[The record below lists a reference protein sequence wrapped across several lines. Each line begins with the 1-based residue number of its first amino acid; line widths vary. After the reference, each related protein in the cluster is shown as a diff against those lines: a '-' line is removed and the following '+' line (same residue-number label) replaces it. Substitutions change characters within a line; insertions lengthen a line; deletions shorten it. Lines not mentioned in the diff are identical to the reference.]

1 MQKSGFLMTRLKYFL
16 LCICPY
22 RICTVDNSIEIVV
35 FCSDGVIEEIILC
48 KIADNDVASELH
60 KFASAIEKRHEFK
73 QTKST
78 PSSLEFNVKKPT
90 PKVMEPRTS
99 PGPTRPL
106 QETRITVKSPDSD
119 RDSPQ
124 PDTEVPREK
133 QDESWQAAGATGES
147 DKKRSP
153 EREKQSPG
161 QQPSG
166 VLSPERQSP
175 EHTLDSSTD
184 SVPPS
189 LESSIESS
197 QTCTSSLE
205 SSSLSPPLDDSA
217 SSEKEGSDTVFESS
231 YPKTYPQAMVVPQAV
246 RTPPARKVPQHAEVA
261 GSHFDKNEP
270 QLVAIRKIDSV
281 RLPDLV
287 RLLILLLCFLTCCCL
302 HVLTQ
307 LISGCQRKD
316 YYLFKQKLL
325 ELTIYSC
332 F

>member
-1 MQKSGFLMTRLKYFL
+1 
-16 LCICPY
+16 
-22 RICTVDNSIEIVV
+22 
-35 FCSDGVIEEIILC
+35 
-48 KIADNDVASELH
+48 
-60 KFASAIEKRHEFK
+60 
-73 QTKST
+73 
-78 PSSLEFNVKKPT
+78 
-90 PKVMEPRTS
+90 MEPRTS
-99 PGPTRPL
+99 PARARPL
-106 QETRITVKSPDSD
+106 QETKITVKSPDSD

-124 PDTEVPREK
+124 PDTETSREK
-133 QDESWQAAGATGES
+133 QDESWQAARAGEP
-147 DKKRSP
+147 DTRQIISP
-153 EREKQSPG
+153 DREVKEKQSPG

-246 RTPPARKVPQHAEVA
+246 RTTPARKVPQHAEVA

-287 RLLILLLCFLTCCCL
+287 RLLILSLSFLTCCCL
-302 HVLTQ
+302 HVLTH
-307 LISGCQRKD
+307 LMSGCQRKVSRSN
-316 YYLFKQKLL
+316 Y
-325 ELTIYSC
+325 IYM
-332 F
+332 

>member
-1 MQKSGFLMTRLKYFL
+1 MIIGMF
-16 LCICPY
+16 
-22 RICTVDNSIEIVV
+22 IVLYP
-35 FCSDGVIEEIILC
+35 VINLTILST
-48 KIADNDVASELH
+48 IADNDVASELH

-90 PKVMEPRTS
+90 PKVMELKSS
-99 PGPTRPL
+99 PGHARPL
-106 QETRITVKSPDSD
+106 QETKITVKSPDSD
-119 RDSPQ
+119 RDSSQ
-124 PDTEVPREK
+124 QDTEIARMKEG
-133 QDESWQAAGATGES
+133 DSWQAAGDTGS
-147 DKKRSP
+147 DNTKKQSP
-153 EREKQSPG
+153 DREGQGKQSPG
-161 QQPSG
+161 QQSSG

-217 SSEKEGSDTVFESS
+217 SSEKEGSDTVFESC
-231 YPKTYPQAMVVPQAV
+231 YPKTYPPAMVLPQAV
-246 RTPPARKVPQHAEVA
+246 RTPQARRVPQHAEVA

-287 RLLILLLCFLTCCCL
+287 RLLILLHGFLTCCCL
-302 HVLTQ
+302 HVLTHMMA
-307 LISGCQRKD
+307 GCHWN
-316 YYLFKQKLL
+316 
-325 ELTIYSC
+325 
-332 F
+332 